1 MSEHAVDPAAYPKVR
16 TCPFASAPE
25 YAELRAEAPIAKV
38 PMAGGGTAWLV
49 TRHEH
54 VRQVLGDP
62 RMSSDRRRPGFP
74 QLSVGQRAT
83 VGTVAPS
90 MIGMDG
96 EEHAAARRSVLGEFT
111 VRRIEAMRPRIQ
123 QIVDGC
129 IDEMLA
135 EPRPVDLVRALSLP
149 VPSLVICELLGVPY
163 TDHDFFQERTGLI
176 LRKTTPVEQRI
187 AAVEEI
193 QAYLDELVT
202 AKEQEVTDDLLGRQ
216 IRKQREAGEAD
227 HEALVRMALLLLVA
241 GHETTANMISLGTL
255 ALLENPDQLAEIVAD
270 PAKTPTAVEELLRY
284 FTIVEAA
291 TSRTVTEDVEI
302 GGVLIPEGEGVVA
315 LGSSANRDPEAFDR
329 PDELDLARNARGH
342 VAFGFGP
349 HQCLGQNL
357 ARLELQIVFDTLFRR
372 LPGLRLA
379 VAVDD
384 LPFKSDANIYG
395 IYEMP
400 VTWGEE

>member
-1 MSEHAVDPAAYPKVR
+1 MSEHAVDPAVYPKVR

-54 VRQVLGDP
+54 VRQILGDP

-74 QLSVGQRAT
+74 LLSVGQQAT

-111 VRRIEAMRPRIQ
+111 VRRIETLRPRIQ
-123 QIVDGC
+123 QIVDDC

-135 EPRPVDLVRALSLP
+135 APRPVDLVRALSLP

-163 TDHDFFQERTGLI
+163 ADHDFFQERTSKI

-227 HEALVRMALLLLVA
+227 HEALVRMALLLLIA

-270 PAKTPTAVEELLRY
+270 PAKTPAAVEELLRY

-291 TSRTVTEDVEI
+291 TSRTVMEDVEI

-384 LPFKSDANIYG
+384 LPFKSDANIFG

-400 VTWGEE
+400 VTW

>member
-1 MSEHAVDPAAYPKVR
+1 MSEQAVDPAAYPKIR

-25 YAELRAEAPIAKV
+25 YAELRAEAPISKV

-54 VRQVLGDP
+54 VRQVLGDS

-74 QLSVGQRAT
+74 QLSVGQQAT
-83 VGTVAPS
+83 VGNVAPS
-90 MIGMDG
+90 LIGMDG
-96 EEHAAARRSVLGEFT
+96 AEHAAARRAVLGEFT

-123 QIVDGC
+123 QIVDDC

-135 EPRPVDLVRALSLP
+135 APRPVDLVRVLSLP

-163 TDHDFFQERTGLI
+163 ADHDFFQARTGLI

-193 QAYLDELVT
+193 QAYLDELV
-202 AKEQEVTDDLLGRQ
+202 AGKEQEATDDLIGRQ
-216 IRKQREAGEAD
+216 IRKQREAGEVD
-227 HEALVRMALLLLVA
+227 HDALVRMALLLLVA
-241 GHETTANMISLGTL
+241 GHETTANMISLGVL
-255 ALLENPDQLAEIVAD
+255 ALLENPDQLAEIVAT

-302 GGVLIPEGEGVVA
+302 GGVVIPEGEGVVA
-315 LGSSANRDPEAFDR
+315 LGSSANRDPEAFDQ
-329 PDELDLARNARGH
+329 PDELDLTRNARGH

-379 VAVDD
+379 VPVDD
-384 LPFKSDANIYG
+384 LPFKSDANIFG

-400 VTWGEE
+400 VTW

>member
-1 MSEHAVDPAAYPKVR
+1 MSEQAVDPAAYPKAR

-25 YAELRAEAPIAKV
+25 YAELRAEAPISKV

-54 VRQVLGDP
+54 VRQVLGDS

-74 QLSVGQRAT
+74 QLSVGQQAT
-83 VGTVAPS
+83 VSNVAPS
-90 MIGMDG
+90 LIGMDG
-96 EEHAAARRSVLGEFT
+96 AEHAAARRAVLGEFT

-123 QIVDGC
+123 QIVDDC

-135 EPRPVDLVRALSLP
+135 APRPVDLVRALSLP

-163 TDHDFFQERTGLI
+163 ADHDFFQARTGLI

-202 AKEQEVTDDLLGRQ
+202 AKEQETTDDLIGRQ
-216 IRKQREAGEAD
+216 IRKQREAGEVD
-227 HEALVRMALLLLVA
+227 HEALVRMALLLLIA

-255 ALLENPDQLAEIVAD
+255 ALLENPDQLAEIVAA

-291 TSRTVTEDVEI
+291 TSRTVMEDVEI
-302 GGVLIPEGEGVVA
+302 GGVVIPEGEGVVA
-315 LGSSANRDPEAFDR
+315 LGSSANRDPEAFDQ

-379 VAVDD
+379 VPVDD
-384 LPFKSDANIYG
+384 LPFKSDANIFG

-400 VTWGEE
+400 VTW

>member
-1 MSEHAVDPAAYPKVR
+1 MSDEAVDPAAYPKVR
-16 TCPFASAPE
+16 VCPFAPEPE
-25 YAELRAEAPIAKV
+25 YAKLRAETPIAKV
-38 PMAGGGTAWLV
+38 PMVGGGNAWLV
-49 TRHEH
+49 TRHDF

-74 QLSVGQRAT
+74 QLSPDQRAVVT
-83 VGTVAPS
+83 DMAPS
-90 MIGMDG
+90 LIGMDPP
-96 EEHAAARRSVLGEFT
+96 EHSEARRAVLGEFT

-123 QIVDGC
+123 EIVDDC

-135 EPRPVDLVRALSLP
+135 GPRPVDLVRSLSLP

-163 TDHDFFQERTGLI
+163 ADHDFFQERSSLM
-176 LRKTTPVEQRI
+176 LRKTVSAESRR
-187 AAVEEI
+187 AAVEDI
-193 QAYLDELVT
+193 RKYLDELV
-202 AKEQEVTDDLLGRQ
+202 AGKERELADDLIGRQ
-216 IRKQREAGEAD
+216 IRKQRDAGAVD
-227 HEALVRMALLLLVA
+227 HDALVRMAFLLLIA

-255 ALLENPDQLAEIVAD
+255 ALLENPDQLAELVAD
-270 PAKTPTAVEELLRY
+270 PAKTLPAVEELLRY

-291 TSRTVTEDVEI
+291 TSRTALEDVEI
-302 GGVLIPEGEGVVA
+302 GSVLIRAGEGVVA
-315 LGSSANRDPEAFDR
+315 LGTAANRDPEVFDR
-329 PDELDLARNARGH
+329 PDELDIKRNARGH

-379 VAVDD
+379 VGVDD
-384 LPFKSDANIYG
+384 LPFKSDANVYG

-400 VTWGEE
+400 VTW